1 MVRKFLSLP
10 AMEQEEIDRFVR
22 DLTGAERLTPKG
34 RVQSLWSGYGSIDRI
49 GLEGTDLRS
58 VIVKRVQPG
67 DGGHPRGWNT
77 DLSHRRKLKSYQVE
91 THWYREQRERAQPGL
106 ARIPECI
113 GAKADGEDVLLVL
126 EDLDAAG
133 FACRRSSVNQTEWQA
148 CVRWLAT
155 FHVEQLGVPTDG
167 LWKSGTY
174 WHLETR
180 PDELDVLDDLPLK
193 NAASAI
199 DAKLKA
205 SAFQTLVHG
214 DAKIANFCFNPDGS
228 EVAAVDFQYVGGGC
242 GMKDLAYFVGSC
254 FQDEEAER
262 REDEV
267 LSFYFK
273 ELREFLHRTEND
285 LSPDEM
291 EFDWRP
297 LYRVSWAD
305 FHRFM
310 KGWSPGH
317 WKLSDYSERV
327 TREVIESIEEETV

>member
-1 MVRKFLSLP
+1 MKSK
-10 AMEQEEIDRFVR
+10 
-22 DLTGAERLTPKG
+22 T

-49 GLEGTDLRS
+49 GLEGTDVQS
-58 VIVKRVQPG
+58 VIVKHVKPG

-77 DLSHRRKLKSYQVE
+77 DLSHQRKLKSYQVE
-91 THWYREQRERAQPGL
+91 THWYGRQKERGEPAL
-106 ARIPECI
+106 ARIPECF

-133 FACRRSSVNQTEWQA
+133 FAGRRSSVNQTEWQA

-155 FHVEQLGVPTDG
+155 FHAEQLGVPSDG
-167 LWKSGTY
+167 LWESGTY

-180 PDELDVLDDLPLK
+180 PDELDELDDLPLK

-214 DAKIANFCFNPDGS
+214 DAKLANFCFSPDGS

-254 FQDEEAER
+254 FRDEEAEH

-267 LSFYFK
+267 LSFYFE
-273 ELREFLHRTEND
+273 ELRESLHRTGND
-285 LSPDEM
+285 VCPDEI
-291 EFDWRP
+291 EADWLP
-297 LYRVSWAD
+297 LYRVAWAD

-327 TREVIESIEEETV
+327 AREVIESLQEEMA